1 MNDSE
6 STAQPYLNEQQ
17 WKAVRTTEGPLL
29 VIAGPGSGK
38 TRVIEYRVLHLIGQ
52 GIAPKQILL
61 LTFTRKAAQ
70 EMLSRAAAHDER
82 AGHVHGGTFHS
93 FAYKLVNE
101 FKERLGFSG
110 SLTVLDEKDAEE
122 ALQKLVGRLGLG
134 DGDTAFPKKHTLR
147 AILSETINKDKTITE
162 VIEYSYEHL
171 LSHTKTI
178 ERLEEAY
185 AVYKREAG
193 YLDFDDLLRL
203 AVQLLRDEEVARMVG
218 SRYRYVMVDEY
229 QDTNRLQGEIAYLL
243 ARAHGNIMVVG
254 DDAQSIYGFRGAYH
268 ENIMQFPKLF
278 PGCVTVL
285 LEKNYRS
292 VQAVLNLGNAI
303 LETMPKKFKK
313 TLVAARG
320 ETGVKPQMAYF
331 GDAEEEAHWIRSRI
345 QYLEKKGT
353 PLSRQAVLF
362 RSSYIS
368 IPLQAELTKQGVPYE
383 VFGGLKFYEMAHVKD
398 MLSYLK
404 ILANDKDELS
414 WNRIL
419 LLIPGVGPKTA
430 DAVWNYVKIN
440 GGAVS
445 DSEWKK
451 YPDGVR
457 ALFEALYSAEGES
470 KAPQDRFDTL
480 LAYYVP
486 VLKQKFDDWPSRR
499 NDLEILREVAGY
511 YDNLQLFLSDCAI
524 EPPERR
530 QKRKEGA
537 LTLSTIHS
545 AKGLEWDSVY
555 LLGAIDGVLPSKMA
569 FDSEEELEE
578 EQRLLYVAVTRAK
591 NDLALSFHLESGHG
605 SFSLHRLSRFLEE
618 KEVFAALE
626 HKDYSERRARERAV
640 WDEGTDGIDD
650 NEEEI
655 EYE

>member
-1 MNDSE
+1 MADEIKSH
-6 STAQPYLNEQQ
+6 LNERQ

-38 TRVIEYRVLHLIGQ
+38 TRVIEYRVLHLIEEGV
-52 GIAPKQILL
+52 APKQILL

-70 EMLSRAAAHDER
+70 EMLSRAAMHDER
-82 AGHVHGGTFHS
+82 ASHVHGGTFHS

-101 FKERLGFSG
+101 FKERLGFFG
-110 SLTVLDEKDAEE
+110 SLSVLDEGDVEE
-122 ALQKLVGRLGLG
+122 ALQNLVGRLGLAEG
-134 DGDTAFPKKHTLR
+134 DIAFPKKHTLR
-147 AILSETINKDKTITE
+147 AILSGAINKDKTIPE
-162 VIEYSYEHL
+162 ILEHSYEHL
-171 LSHTKTI
+171 LPHAKTI

-185 AVYKREAG
+185 AAYKREAG
-193 YLDFDDLLRL
+193 YLDFDDLLRY
-203 AVQLLRDEEVARMVG
+203 AVELLRNPDVARVVG

-243 ARAHGNIMVVG
+243 ARAHANIMVVG

-278 PGCVTVL
+278 PDCVTIL
-285 LEKNYRS
+285 LEENYRS
-292 VQAVLNLGNAI
+292 TQTILDLGNAI

-313 TLVAARG
+313 TLIAARG
-320 ETGVKPQMAYF
+320 EAGIKPQMGYF
-331 GDAEEEAHWIRSRI
+331 GDAEEEAHWARSRV
-345 QYLEKKGT
+345 QFLEKKGV
-353 PLSRQAVLF
+353 PLGEQAVLF

-368 IPLQAELTKQGVPYE
+368 IPLQAELTKHGISYE
-383 VFGGLKFYEMAHVKD
+383 VYGGLKFYEMAHVKD
-398 MLSYLK
+398 MLAYLK

-414 WNRIL
+414 WNRVL

-430 DAVWNYVKIN
+430 DAIWNDIQHRN
-440 GGAVS
+440 GDTPGK
-445 DSEWKK
+445 WKK

-457 ALFEALYSAEGES
+457 VLFETFKLATEGS
-470 KAPQDRFDTL
+470 KPFQDRFDIL
-480 LAYYVP
+480 LAHYIP
-486 VLKQKFDDWPSRR
+486 VLKQKFDDWPSRK
-499 NDLEILREVAGY
+499 NDLEVLREIAAY
-511 YDNLQLFLSDCAI
+511 YDELQSFLADCAI

-545 AKGLEWDSVY
+545 AKGLEWDSVC
-555 LLGAIDGVLPSKMA
+555 LLGAIDGTLPSKMA
-569 FDSEEELEE
+569 FDSEEEIEE

-591 NDLALSFHLESGHG
+591 NNLALLFHLESGRG
-605 SFSLHRLSRFLEE
+605 GFSFHRLSRFLEE
-618 KEVFAALE
+618 EEVFAALE

-640 WDEGTDGIDD
+640 WNEGTDGIDED
-650 NEEEI
+650 DEEI